1 MHLPSAGSPGS
12 RVVESR
18 TRRLRTDA
26 RRRLPVLLPRLY
38 NHRVNTYQDV
48 QSLLER
54 ATKGDRDAWERLVEL
69 VYPDLK
75 RLARSAI
82 GGRQRHTLDTTA
94 LVHECYLRLAKADGT
109 LRDRGHLMALA
120 ARIMRQLLIDHA
132 RERLAGKRGGGA
144 APLPLEG
151 ADVAG
156 DDAFESLIEIDRA
169 LTQLAVQSPRQAQVF
184 ECRYFGGLNDEQTA
198 SALGI
203 SPRTAHRDW
212 DAGRAWLAAAL
223 GGAASPQSA

>member
-1 MHLPSAGSPGS
+1 M
-12 RVVESR
+12 
-18 TRRLRTDA
+18 
-26 RRRLPVLLPRLY
+26 PVHADIETLL
-38 NHRVNTYQDV
+38 HRA
-48 QSLLER
+48 SE
-54 ATKGDRDAWERLVEL
+54 GDREAWSRLVEL

-94 LVHECYLRLAKADGT
+94 LVHECYLRLSRAAGT
-109 LRDRGHLMALA
+109 PRDTGHLMALA

-132 RERLAGKRGGGA
+132 RERLADKRGGGA
-144 APLPLEG
+144 GTVSLDGVDA
-151 ADVAG
+151 AG
-156 DDAFESLIEIDRA
+156 EEAFENLVEIDRA
-169 LTQLAVQSPRQAQVF
+169 LSQLASESPRQAQVF

-212 DAGRAWLAAAL
+212 DAGRAWLAAAR
-223 GGAASPQSA
+223 GGSQEAAQPA

>member
-1 MHLPSAGSPGS
+1 M
-12 RVVESR
+12 
-18 TRRLRTDA
+18 
-26 RRRLPVLLPRLY
+26 PVHADIETLL
-38 NHRVNTYQDV
+38 HRA
-48 QSLLER
+48 SE
-54 ATKGDRDAWERLVEL
+54 GDREAWSRLVEL

-94 LVHECYLRLAKADGT
+94 LVHECYLRLSRAAGT
-109 LRDRGHLMALA
+109 PRDTGHLMALA

-132 RERLAGKRGGGA
+132 RERLADKRGGGA
-144 APLPLEG
+144 GTVSLDGVDA
-151 ADVAG
+151 AG
-156 DDAFESLIEIDRA
+156 EEAFENLVEIDRA
-169 LTQLAVQSPRQAQVF
+169 LSQLASESPRQAQVF

-223 GGAASPQSA
+223 GGSQEAAQPA